1 VSYRLQ
7 IAPAAARQ
15 LRGLPRKVLERVDV
29 RILALATEPRPPGAR
44 HLEGDLYRIRV
55 GNIRVVYTVSDTI
68 RVVLIV
74 AAADRKE
81 VYRLLKRMGYL

>member
-1 VSYRLQ
+1 M
-7 IAPAAARQ
+7 
-15 LRGLPRKVLERVDV
+15 
-29 RILALATEPRPPGAR
+29 
-44 HLEGDLYRIRV
+44 
-55 GNIRVVYTVSDTI
+55 YTVRDEV

>member
-1 VSYRLQ
+1 MIYRVQ

-15 LRGLPRKVLERVDV
+15 LRGLPRRDLERVDE
-29 RILALATEPRPPGAR
+29 RILSLAADPRPPGAR
-44 HLEGDLYRIRV
+44 HLEHDLYRIRV
-55 GNIRVVYTVSDTI
+55 GRIRVVYTVGDEV

-74 AAADRKE
+74 AVADRKE